1 MLQFLLAISDSSD
14 HEKIKRI
21 YDDYQ
26 FFMLKY
32 ATNKLKNMGR
42 RNYFYE
48 AEDVVQN
55 SFMRITRYINN
66 IDFSL
71 GEMCVKNYVFSILN
85 NEICDFIDENEEVGE
100 FDEDFYKG
108 AEYDFLAEISIK
120 ESYNEVVKAI
130 ENLDERYS
138 MTLFLFYC
146 KEMSVDSI
154 SELMGI
160 STKTVYTRISR
171 GKQHL
176 INSLKGA
183 GVNER

>member
-1 MLQFLLAISDSSD
+1 MLQFLLTISDSSD

-21 YDDYQ
+21 YDDYHL
-26 FFMLKY
+26 FMLKY
-32 ATNKLKNMGR
+32 ATGKLKNIGR
-42 RNYFYE
+42 RNYIYE

-55 SFMRITRYINN
+55 SFMKITRYISNV
-66 IDFSL
+66 DFSL

-85 NEICDFIDENEEVGE
+85 NEICNFLNDNEELDE
-100 FDEDFYKG
+100 FDEDFYKEE
-108 AEYDFLAEISIK
+108 EYDFLAEIDIK
-120 ESYNEVVKAI
+120 ERYNEVVKAI

-160 STKTVYTRISR
+160 SPKTVYTRISR
-171 GKQHL
+171 GKKHL
-176 INSLKGA
+176 INSLKGVS
-183 GVNER
+183 GNE